1 MPDALVAKGS
11 TPPRELDEAELRA
24 GVEPLDHLL
33 AVREHLVNQVAGLF
47 ALYGP
52 GGVAD
57 SIRKNEEKRL
67 SGMLRAMAVAQSQK
81 ITESALEEGARS
93 HPDYLALTAAHTT
106 GRAEYFKLN
115 AQLEAVD
122 MKINRGQALL
132 RFASAE
138 ARLSQ

>member
-1 MPDALVAKGS
+1 MRDYVMAKDGQADDA
-11 TPPRELDEAELRA
+11 RDDMELRA
-24 GVEPLDHLL
+24 GVEPLDQLL
-33 AVREHLVNQVAGLF
+33 DERQHLVEKVANLF

-93 HPDYLALTAAHTT
+93 HPDYLAITAAHTT
-106 GRAEYFKLN
+106 GRADYFKLN
-115 AQLEAVD
+115 AMLEAIEF
-122 MKINRGQALL
+122 KIQRGQALL
-132 RFASAE
+132 RFAASE
-138 ARLSQ
+138 ARLG

>member
-1 MPDALVAKGS
+1 MPDRIV
-11 TPPRELDEAELRA
+11 TPPVGATLREEAELRA
-24 GVEPLDHLL
+24 GVEPIDLLLDE
-33 AVREHLVNQVAGLF
+33 RQHLVEKVAHLF

-67 SGMLRAMAVAQSQK
+67 SGLLRAMAVAQSQK

-93 HPDYLALTAAHTT
+93 HPEYIALTAAHTT

-115 AQLEAVD
+115 AQLDAVD

-132 RFASAE
+132 RMFAAE
-138 ARLSQ
+138 ARLA